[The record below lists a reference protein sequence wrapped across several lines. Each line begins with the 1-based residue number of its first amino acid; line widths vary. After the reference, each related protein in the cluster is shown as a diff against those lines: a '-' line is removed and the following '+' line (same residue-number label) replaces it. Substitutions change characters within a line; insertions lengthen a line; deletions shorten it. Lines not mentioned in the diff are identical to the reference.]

1 MAPTLVF
8 DADGRLHAVLGS
20 PGGSHII
27 NYVAQT
33 LVGLLDWQMAPDA
46 ALAMPR
52 VSNRN
57 RLTEIEA
64 RPDGQALADAM
75 AALFGHRS
83 QVRDLTS
90 GLHVIVR
97 DAPGG
102 WVGAADPRREG
113 TVGVD

>member
-1 MAPTLVF
+1 M
-8 DADGRLHAVLGS
+8 
-20 PGGSHII
+20 
-27 NYVAQT
+27 AQT

-46 ALAMPR
+46 VLAMPH

-57 RLTEIEA
+57 RHTEIEA
-64 RPDGQALADAM
+64 RPDGQALADAL

-83 QVRDLTS
+83 QLRDLTS

-102 WVGAADPRREG
+102 WTGAADPRREG